1 MNSRFPGQ
9 KAHKILAVLTGTAL
23 FALSG
28 CADLPGVNGTN
39 AAESLATNQQTTDV
53 QLADSVVL
61 FMGDGMGVST
71 VTAARIYAGQKLGKS
86 GEEHNLVFETF
97 PDVALVKTCLLYTSP
112 SPRDRTR
119 SRMPSSA

>member
-1 MNSRFPGQ
+1 MKFRLPGQ
-9 KAHKILAVLTGTAL
+9 MAHRVLAVLTGTAFL
-23 FALSG
+23 TLSG
-28 CADLPGVNGTN
+28 CADLQGTGTT
-39 AAESLATNQQTTDV
+39 LATTET

-97 PDVALVKTCLLYTSP
+97 PDVALIKTCLLYTSP
-112 SPRDRTR
+112 SPRDQRG